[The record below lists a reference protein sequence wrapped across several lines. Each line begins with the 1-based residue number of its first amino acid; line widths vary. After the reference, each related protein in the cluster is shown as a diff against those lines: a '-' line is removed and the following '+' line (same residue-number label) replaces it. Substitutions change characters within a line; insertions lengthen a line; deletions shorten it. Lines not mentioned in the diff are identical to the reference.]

1 MKYLLTKIILKN
13 NEVEDIELNIYSE
26 TSKIKH
32 KLLNITNK
40 FINLT
45 NIDLKEI
52 LNLYKDINNEK
63 LSYDDFYSYL
73 YNYYENTNSGKYSK
87 NFKLNNKWFN
97 YHGRKKMFCNK
108 CKKFIYDDKKCLL
121 KSIKEFNALTK
132 SKIIKALY
140 VVPPKYINEIIIL
153 YHIYSGHKGYHNLV
167 FIIIMRGII

>member
-63 LSYDDFYSYL
+63 LSYDGIYYYL
-73 YNYYENTNSGKYSK
+73 YNYDENTNSGKYSE
-87 NFKLNNKWFN
+87 NFKLNNKGFN
-97 YHGRKKMFCNK
+97 YHGRKQMFHNK
-108 CKKFIYDDKKCLL
+108 
-121 KSIKEFNALTK
+121 
-132 SKIIKALY
+132 
-140 VVPPKYINEIIIL
+140 
-153 YHIYSGHKGYHNLV
+153 
-167 FIIIMRGII
+167 